1 MTTTATNTAP
11 VRAFE
16 VHTLQ
21 SERWRIDSVFDDRAL
36 ALFEAK
42 RLEQNARYQS
52 VRVVEEWFDERT
64 NQSRTKAIYEREIRP
79 SAAPAPRGRRPGA
92 PMPRGAMVRTGVGAD
107 VAAGAGW
114 AWTAAACMLGIGVAI
129 AAWLALG

>member
-1 MTTTATNTAP
+1 MTDT

-21 SERWRIDSVFDDRAL
+21 SDRWRIDSVFDDRAL

-42 RLEQNARYQS
+42 RLEQNAKYQS

-79 SAAPAPRGRRPGA
+79 SAAASPHGRRTVPDLPRGGAMARPGL
-92 PMPRGAMVRTGVGAD
+92 GAD
-107 VAAGAGW
+107 MAAQAGW
-114 AWTAAACMLGIGVAI
+114 AWTAAACLLGIGVAV

>member
-1 MTTTATNTAP
+1 MTT

-21 SERWRIDSVFDDRAL
+21 SDRWRIDSVFDDRAL

-42 RLEQNARYQS
+42 RLEQNSKYQS

-64 NQSRTKAIYEREIRP
+64 NQSRTKAIYEREVRA
-79 SAAPAPRGRRPGA
+79 SAAAAHRQRRPM
-92 PMPRGAMVRTGVGAD
+92 PELPRGAIVRSA
-107 VAAGAGW
+107 VASEMAAQAGW
-114 AWTAAACMLGIGVAI
+114 MWTAAACALGMGVAI